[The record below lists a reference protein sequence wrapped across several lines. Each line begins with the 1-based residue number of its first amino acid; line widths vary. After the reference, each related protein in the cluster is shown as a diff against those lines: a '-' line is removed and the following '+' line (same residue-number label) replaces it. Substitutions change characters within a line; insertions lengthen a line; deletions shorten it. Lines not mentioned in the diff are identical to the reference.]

1 MKDASQMF
9 NELPDGSEFS
19 GDVSGKSRT
28 AGWVMCA
35 DSLPELGDY
44 SVLCYFAETDAVE
57 MVHVEDYFRDI
68 TAGIGEDGEQLW
80 TKWYL
85 SVGITHWHEMPRP
98 PNRSI
103 NG

>member
-1 MKDASQMF
+1 MKSELEEHMQQEIDRL
-9 NELPDGSEFS
+9 NEGNRAFS
-19 GDVSGKSRT
+19 DN
-28 AGWVMCA
+28 WVLCA

-68 TAGIGEDGEQLW
+68 TAGLDEQGNQRW

-85 SVGITHWHEMPRP
+85 SVGITHWHEMPLP
-98 PNRSI
+98 PNV
-103 NG
+103 